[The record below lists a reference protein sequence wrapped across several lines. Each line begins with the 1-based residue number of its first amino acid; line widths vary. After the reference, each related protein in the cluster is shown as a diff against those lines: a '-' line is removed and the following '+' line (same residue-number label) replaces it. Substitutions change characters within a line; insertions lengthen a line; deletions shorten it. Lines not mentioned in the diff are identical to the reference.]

1 MRAIDISAHQ
11 GVVNVKAIRNSGVER
26 IILRAGYGRDNTDK
40 KFHDNAQAMINLG
53 VEGGIYWFSYAL
65 SIDAARNEGKYAV
78 EHARKYWNRCVIAFD
93 FEYDSTNYCRK
104 NGVAVDKNMCTA
116 MAIAFLDEVVKA
128 GYIPCIYTNQDYLN
142 NWFDM
147 KVIKQ
152 YIPDVKLWLACW
164 YNENKQDI
172 KKPLPANK
180 QKETYIW
187 QYSSKGKV
195 PGISGNVDMDEW
207 YGDVANVSDPKPLT
221 PVCNIN
227 VLNFQKA
234 INADAKKKK
243 LVEDGIDGP
252 KTQAARMGIDLT
264 VKSRGEVVRWLQ
276 TRLVELGAKIEIDG
290 IFGQHTRKA
299 VIEFQKENGLATD
312 GIAGYNTITRLFYV

>member
-26 IILRAGYGRDNTDK
+26 IILRAGYGQNNTDM
-40 KFHDNAQAMINLG
+40 KFHDNAQAMNNLG

-65 SIDAARNEGKYAV
+65 DVATARREGLFAV
-78 EHARKYWNRCVIAFD
+78 EHAKQYWKKCMIAYD
-93 FEYDSTNYCRK
+93 FEYASVDYCRK
-104 NGVAVDKNMCTA
+104 RGIYVDKNMTTQF
-116 MAIAFLDEVVKA
+116 AIAFLSEVQQA

-152 YIPDVKLWLACW
+152 YIPDVKLWLASW

-172 KKPLPANK
+172 KKDLPPAK
-180 QKETYIW
+180 KKEVYIW
-187 QYSSKGKV
+187 QFSSKGKV
-195 PGISGNVDMDEW
+195 VGISGNVDMDEW
-207 YGDVANVSDPKPLT
+207 YDDEIISDPIPVKPI
-221 PVCNIN
+221 CNIN
-227 VLNFQKA
+227 ILNFQKA
-234 INADAKKKK
+234 VNTDAKKKK

-252 KTQAARMGIDLT
+252 KTQEVRKDICLT

-312 GIAGYNTITRLFYV
+312 GIAGYNTLTRLFYV